1 VIITTLAAAPLT
13 VNTGVFKCKISESQI
28 VYQSHPCTKCTS
40 DKVEIKQRSAEKE
53 KEEVAKLNTWKGN
66 YALKEAAEKE
76 ITRANQEKAQEYRMR
91 MDQVDAANEQ
101 ASQTNALEKIYKKL
115 NRLSRQQM
123 LNNNEQQLL

>member
-13 VNTGVFKCKISESQI
+13 VNAGVFKCKISESQI
-28 VYQSHPCTKCTS
+28 VYQSHPCTKGTS
-40 DKVEIKQRSAEKE
+40 DKVEIKQRSTEKE

-91 MDQVDAANEQ
+91 MDEVDAANEQARAQTNVQ
-101 ASQTNALEKIYKKL
+101 ASQTNALEKLIK
-115 NRLSRQQM
+115 S
-123 LNNNEQQLL
+123 